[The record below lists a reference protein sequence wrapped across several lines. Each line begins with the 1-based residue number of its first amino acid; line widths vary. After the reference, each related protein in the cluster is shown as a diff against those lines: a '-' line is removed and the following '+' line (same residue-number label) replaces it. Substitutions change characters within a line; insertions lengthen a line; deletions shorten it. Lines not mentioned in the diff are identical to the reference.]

1 MDARLC
7 ETCDNP
13 LDALPGGGAQ
23 CPACLTVYDADPLSN
38 DTVIEEGLSLNDVL
52 HIVTEA
58 RR

>member
-13 LDALPGGGAQ
+13 LDALPGAAAQ

-52 HIVTEA
+52 RIVSEA